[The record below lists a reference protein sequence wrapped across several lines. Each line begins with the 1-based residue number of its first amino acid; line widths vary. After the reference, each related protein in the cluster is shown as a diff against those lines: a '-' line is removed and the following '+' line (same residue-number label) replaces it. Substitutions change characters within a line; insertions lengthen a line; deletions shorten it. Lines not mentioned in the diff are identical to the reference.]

1 MAAQSMGEDV
11 ELAVLFADVVGSTRL
26 YERMGD
32 QRARDMVAL
41 CIDVMRG
48 ATEHC
53 GGTVIKTMGDEVMAT
68 FPSAEA
74 ALNAAAQM
82 QKQISAHT
90 QLRVEGQPVSIRIGC
105 HYGPVVAESHDIFGS
120 TVHTAN
126 RMTSQAKAGQI
137 IITEATVG
145 QLTAQ
150 WRSAC
155 RLIDNA
161 PIKGQRTEV
170 PLYEVLWQV
179 DDVTSMVRMVGQDVD
194 RSSFTRL
201 RLWWLD
207 RELLVDEQRPI
218 LTIGRADEN
227 DLVVKGNLV
236 SRLHA
241 RIEYARH
248 KFTLVDHSTNGTFV
262 REGAGGGE
270 EAFVR
275 RDSLQLKGGG
285 LISLG
290 RMPEA
295 ESAQTIRFVCERD

>member
-1 MAAQSMGEDV
+1 MGKDV

-48 ATEHC
+48 ATEQFH
-53 GGTVIKTMGDEVMAT
+53 GSVIKTMGDEVMAT
-68 FPSAEA
+68 FPSADE

-82 QKQISAHT
+82 QNQIRGHT
-90 QLRVEGQPVSIRIGC
+90 QLRVDGQPVAIRIGC
-105 HYGPVVAESHDIFGS
+105 HFGPVVVESQDVFGS

-126 RMTSQAKAGQI
+126 RMTSQAKSGQI
-137 IITEATVG
+137 ITTEATV
-145 QLTAQ
+145 QHLCAQ

-155 RLIDNA
+155 RLIDTA
-161 PIKGQRTEV
+161 PIKGQRDEV
-170 PLYEVLWQV
+170 SLYEVLWQA
-179 DDVTSMVRMVGQDVD
+179 DDVTSMVRTVGDHTD
-194 RSSFTRL
+194 RTYCTRL

-207 RELLVDEQRPI
+207 QEMLIDEQRPI

-241 RIEYARH
+241 RIEFARH

-262 REGAGGGE
+262 RESEGE

-275 RDSLQLKGGG
+275 RDSLQLKGTGV
-285 LISLG
+285 ISLG
-290 RMPEA
+290 RIPET
-295 ESAQTIRFVCERD
+295 ESAQTIRYVCERD

>member
-248 KFTLVDHSTNGTFV
+248 KFTLIDHSTNGTFV
-262 REGAGGGE
+262 REGGGE

-295 ESAQTIRFVCERD
+295 ESAQTIRYVCERD